1 MSKSVEKGAPL
12 LMLETKKME
21 HTIIAASKGIVKAF
35 RFAPGDQV
43 AGGVELVD
51 FEGVE

>member
-1 MSKSVEKGAPL
+1 MKVGPAISGPGMSL
-12 LMLETKKME
+12 
-21 HTIIAASKGIVKAF
+21 VKAL

-43 AGGVELVD
+43 AGGAELVD